1 MDKLWD
7 AIRKTMKDG
16 KDRSV
21 MIGFKRVKIH
31 RNDDYT
37 CISYRDN
44 LCCIVVLTANAKK
57 NIKKTLEL

>member
-21 MIGFKRVKIH
+21 MIGFKRVKIQ
-31 RNDDYT
+31 
-37 CISYRDN
+37 I
-44 LCCIVVLTANAKK
+44 NARECNQVK
-57 NIKKTLEL
+57 NKSIK